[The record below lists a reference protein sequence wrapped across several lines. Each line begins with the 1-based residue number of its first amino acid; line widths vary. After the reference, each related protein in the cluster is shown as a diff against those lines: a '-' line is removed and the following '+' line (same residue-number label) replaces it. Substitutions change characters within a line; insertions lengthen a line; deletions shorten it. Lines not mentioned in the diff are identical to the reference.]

1 VFHPRGDAVG
11 RHDDARLRA
20 AQDREDRV
28 PVRGVDVGV
37 RLRALRRRVELRDLG
52 SDRGQETEGEGR
64 RSQQA
69 EDGQQGKE
77 SELTDATAFR
87 PAAISPE
94 ERQNRGSLARVVPES
109 AASDLTSH
117 AVDVLPDGGLEAK
130 LKLGRPLRVKLGVD
144 PTSPDVHLGFAYVLE
159 RLADFQ
165 REGHQIV
172 LIVGD
177 YTARIGDPSGL
188 SKERPILA
196 DEVLDANAQYFAEQ
210 AFRIL
215 DRDRTEV
222 RLNGEWL
229 GALSYADTVRLAR
242 TMTVARLLER
252 DDFAKR
258 FAGHVPIS
266 LSELLYPIMQAYDSV
281 AIEADVEIGG
291 TDQRFNLL
299 AGRDVMPQYG
309 LEPQVV
315 VTFPLLVGTDGEL
328 KMSKSRGNYIGI
340 TDPPEE
346 MFGKTMSIPDGALP
360 EWWEMLVG
368 GDHPDEPM
376 AWKLELARR
385 ITARWHGAEGAEVGE
400 EHFTRVVRRHEA
412 PADVP
417 DVRLPAGDPVH
428 LPALLVEGFGVGS
441 TSEARRLIQQG
452 AVKVDGEPASGL
464 DLPRAGLAGAVVQ
477 VGKRRFGRLTG

>member
-1 VFHPRGDAVG
+1 M
-11 RHDDARLRA
+11 
-20 AQDREDRV
+20 
-28 PVRGVDVGV
+28 
-37 RLRALRRRVELRDLG
+37 RDLAG
-52 SDRGQETEGEGR
+52 DRGQQTEGEGR
-64 RSQQA
+64 RTQQA
-69 EDGQQGKE
+69 ENGEQGEE
-77 SELTDATAFR
+77 SKLADTTAFR
-87 PAAISPE
+87 PASVSPE
-94 ERQNRGSLARVVPES
+94 ERQNRGSLASVVTEDGR
-109 AASDLTSH
+109 SDITAH
-117 AVDVLPDGGLEAK
+117 AVDVLPVGGLDAK

-144 PTSPDVHLGFAYVLE
+144 PTSPDVHLGFAYVLD

-165 REGHQIV
+165 RAGHQIV

-196 DEVLDANAQYFAEQ
+196 DEVLDANGQYFAEQ

-215 DRDRTEV
+215 DPERTEV

-258 FAGHVPIS
+258 FAARVPIS
-266 LSELLYPIMQAYDSV
+266 LSELLYPVMQAYDSV
-281 AIEADVEIGG
+281 AIEADIEIGG

-309 LEPQVV
+309 LEAQVV

-346 MFGKTMSIPDGALP
+346 MFGKTMSIPDGALGQ
-360 EWWEMLVG
+360 WWEMLVG
-368 GDHPDEPM
+368 GDHPEEPM
-376 AWKLELARR
+376 AWKLALARR
-385 ITARWHGAEGAEVGE
+385 ITARWHGGEGARAGE

-417 DVRLPAGDPVH
+417 DVTLPDGDPVH
-428 LPALLVEGFGVGS
+428 LPALLVASFGVGS
-441 TSEARRLIQQG
+441 TSEARRLIGQG
-452 AVKVDGEPASGL
+452 AVKVGGEAVSDL
-464 DLPRAGLAGAVVQ
+464 DLARAAVRGKVVQ
-477 VGKRRFGRLTG
+477 VGKRRFGRIIG